1 MPVQGANFM
10 CRLLIISCWLAVAVA
25 TAAERPAVDG
35 AWLAA
40 QAERIDSRV
49 ATLAD
54 VTTWTKRQAKATPE
68 DQALTALLT
77 ERFARVHL
85 VSPKRALAVSLQSL
99 PTTWRA
105 VESPKRVEIAATGP
119 VWPALGLREPA
130 TWALP
135 RTNLLPAVAL
145 ARTLIGSGRAD
156 QALVIADQA
165 KPLMDADPVAGAWVV
180 TVVAQAFL
188 ATNRAERALQAAVY
202 GLQRLDHPVPSA
214 SSSSSDTPALAPAN
228 QLPLVRYDLTRLR
241 DRAQRI
247 WDEERYGPGFVRYR
261 DAEWQRRVAHNE
273 AEAWQLYAGIRQE
286 FPGTI
291 YAEASE
297 AYGIACLVAFAGDAY
312 RQRLLDRVAGVEA
325 RLKALTT
332 AAAEMTKAGATPAAM
347 DEQRALLKEQREL
360 AAIFAALPATGPQAA
375 ELAIT
380 SAKAFIARDP
390 QGLYRGEAML
400 AIGDVQWEVLL
411 KPKEGQ
417 AWYRQAREWFET
429 ITATDQ
435 AVDRFALDPRVTT
448 VAAPPPAMRAKDDW
462 GNVGWTTVTP
472 GMIVNHR
479 TCAWYASYQRLQAAL
494 RELSCAIVAGDTA
507 LAKSLLPIVGQV
519 DPFQKELAARG
530 WPTMARRLNDDI
542 AEGRLFA
549 TREELAAFPPAVMPR
564 LMVAELA
571 YETERYAEARRMYEA
586 IMRDYGER
594 LSGEAKAYLMF
605 HEADVL
611 ILMEPERGIGL
622 LRTIARDFPKAP
634 SWVRVK
640 QALFVY
646 TQSIDGV
653 GLSADTHLDDIIER
667 YPGSQQADS
676 AALTKGMFL
685 MAHGRRS
692 EAKNIYEQLAKST
705 KFDWALRACVEA
717 LDFTSSPQ
725 SVKLKG
731 KNDP

>member
-1 MPVQGANFM
+1 MPVQGANLM
-10 CRLLIISCWLAVAVA
+10 CRLLIMSCWLTVAVA
-25 TAAERPAVDG
+25 TAAERPAVEG

-40 QAERIDSRV
+40 QAERIDERV

-54 VTTWTKRQAKATPE
+54 VAAWTKQQAKATPE
-68 DQALTALLT
+68 DQLLIALLT
-77 ERFARVHL
+77 ERFARIHL
-85 VSPKRALAVSLQSL
+85 GSSERALAVSLQSL

-105 VESPKRVEIAATGP
+105 VESPKRIEIAATGP

-202 GLQRLDHPVPSA
+202 GLKRLDHPVPSA

-347 DEQRALLKEQREL
+347 DEQRALLKEQQEL

-417 AWYRQAREWFET
+417 AWYRQAREWFEI

-462 GNVGWTTVTP
+462 GNVGWATVTP

-479 TCAWYASYQRLQAAL
+479 TCAWYAPYFRLQAAL
-494 RELSCAIVAGDTA
+494 RELSCAFVNGDTA
-507 LAKSLLPIVGQV
+507 LAKNLLPIIGQV
-519 DPFQKELAARG
+519 DPFQQTLANRG
-530 WPTMARRLNDDI
+530 WPTMAGRLHDDI
-542 AEGRLFA
+542 VEGRLFA
-549 TREELAAFPPAVMPR
+549 NREELAAFPPVFLPR

-571 YETERYAEARRMYEA
+571 YETERYAEARRMYA
-586 IMRDYGER
+586 KMVRDFGDR
-594 LSGEAKAYLMF
+594 LPGNAKAYLLYHQASDTLLANRSAGIAQF
-605 HEADVL
+605 KAIAADY
-611 ILMEPERGIGL
+611 PN
-622 LRTIARDFPKAP
+622 AP
-634 SWVRVK
+634 SWTRVK
-640 QALFVY
+640 FSLYTY
-646 TQSIDGV
+646 TQEPGPAEQEAL
-653 GLSADTHLDDIIER
+653 GHLDDIIQKRSGTPAAE
-667 YPGSQQADS
+667 QALLVKGVFLAAHARQIDAVRIFTS
-676 AALTKGMFL
+676 LRTSAQPWIVRASTRWQATLAALLGL
-685 MAHGRRS
+685 P
-692 EAKNIYEQLAKST
+692 LPP
-705 KFDWALRACVEA
+705 
-717 LDFTSSPQ
+717 TS
-725 SVKLKG
+725 
-731 KNDP
+731 NR